1 MTSAV
6 AGICR
11 FIAILILSAGMVK
24 SSCATDGRDETH
36 SVSQVPVSDDAALD
50 RPLTDQPAEVQAVKP
65 STGQT
70 VDWPPQSITTAAAAH
85 GLPLAFFTRLI

>member
-1 MTSAV
+1 
-6 AGICR
+6 
-11 FIAILILSAGMVK
+11 MVK
-24 SSCATDGRDETH
+24 ASCATDGRDETH
-36 SVSQVPVSDDAALD
+36 SVSQVPVSDAAVD
-50 RPLTDQPAEVQAVKP
+50 SPLKDQPAEVQAIKP